1 MIRTTGESRLIHGLL
16 AALVLSCGCGTAE
29 PEHPTVTGN
38 WVGTSAAFGAVENWR
53 LRMEESSDGTVA
65 GTFSLRV
72 GRLVFSGT
80 VNGTHVHPAL
90 ALDVRMV
97 FFGDIVSGTY
107 EGQVAS
113 PDSILGTYQVFDE
126 PARTLDLDRLVSS
139 TQGP

>member
-1 MIRTTGESRLIHGLL
+1 MRIGPRYPVLRPALSLL
-16 AALVLSCGCGTAE
+16 ATLALFSGCGTAD

-80 VNGTHVHPAL
+80 VNGTHIHPAL

-97 FFGDIVSGTY
+97 FFGDTVSGKY
-107 EGQVAS
+107 QGQVVS
-113 PDSILGTYQVFDE
+113 PESIVGTYQVFDE
-126 PARTLDLDRLVSS
+126 PARALDLDRLAPQSS
-139 TQGP
+139 